1 MQNENQRMHSINL
14 IMNKMKKNVII
25 LIVFGLPILFACK
38 DDTFIN
44 EQIENSQPNT
54 SKVILDSRDVYK
66 IQTDKSV
73 MLNNLIRYQSGKY
86 SLDLS
91 EEDAEKIGISKL
103 MYNQVLEHINQLNNS
118 NLITK

>member
-1 MQNENQRMHSINL
+1 
-14 IMNKMKKNVII
+14 MKKNVFI
-25 LIVFGLPILFACK
+25 LIVGLQILFACK

-44 EQIENSQPNT
+44 EHRKNNPPNI
-54 SKVILDSRDVYK
+54 SKTVLDSMDIYR
-66 IQTDKSV
+66 IQTNKSV
-73 MLNNLIRYQSGKY
+73 MINNLIRFQSGKY

-103 MYNQVLEHINQLNNS
+103 MYDQVLEHVNQLNNS

>member
-1 MQNENQRMHSINL
+1 MRNENQRMHSINL

-54 SKVILDSRDVYK
+54 SKVILDSMDVYK

>member
-1 MQNENQRMHSINL
+1 
-14 IMNKMKKNVII
+14 
-25 LIVFGLPILFACK
+25 
-38 DDTFIN
+38 
-44 EQIENSQPNT
+44 
-54 SKVILDSRDVYK
+54 
-66 IQTDKSV
+66 

>member
-1 MQNENQRMHSINL
+1 
-14 IMNKMKKNVII
+14 MKKNVFI
-25 LIVFGLPILFACK
+25 LIVGLPILIACK

-44 EQIENSQPNT
+44 EQIGNNPPNI
-54 SKVILDSRDVYK
+54 SKTVLDSMDIYR
-66 IQTDKSV
+66 IQTNKSV
-73 MLNNLIRYQSGKY
+73 MINNLIRFQSGKY

-103 MYNQVLEHINQLNNS
+103 MYDQVLEHVNQLNNS

>member
-1 MQNENQRMHSINL
+1 M
-14 IMNKMKKNVII
+14 
-25 LIVFGLPILFACK
+25 
-38 DDTFIN
+38 
-44 EQIENSQPNT
+44 
-54 SKVILDSRDVYK
+54 DVYK

>member
-1 MQNENQRMHSINL
+1 
-14 IMNKMKKNVII
+14 MKKNVFI
-25 LIVFGLPILFACK
+25 LIVWWQILFACK

-44 EQIENSQPNT
+44 EQIGNNPPNI
-54 SKVILDSRDVYK
+54 SKTVLDSMDIYR
-66 IQTDKSV
+66 IQTNKSV
-73 MLNNLIRYQSGKY
+73 MINNLIRFQSGKY

-103 MYNQVLEHINQLNNS
+103 MYDQVLEHVNQLNNS

>member
-1 MQNENQRMHSINL
+1 MKKQGMYSINL
-14 IMNKMKKNVII
+14 IMNKMKKNVLI

-44 EQIENSQPNT
+44 EQIENSQSNI
-54 SKVILDSRDVYK
+54 SKVVLDSMDVYK

>member
-54 SKVILDSRDVYK
+54 SKVILDSMDVYK